1 MAGTFYVFDVA
12 AGWHGSRFLPATE
25 QARPAALPKESGM
38 NGIISWIVFGLIAG
52 AIAKFLTPGR
62 DPGGCI
68 ITIIV
73 GVIGALLGGWIA
85 TLLGFGG
92 ISGFD
97 FRSFVIAILGSIL
110 LLFLWRMV
118 SGRRR

>member
-1 MAGTFYVFDVA
+1 MEVMG
-12 AGWHGSRFLPATE
+12 L
-25 QARPAALPKESGM
+25 L
-38 NGIISWIVFGLIAG
+38 SWIVFGLIAG

-73 GVIGALLGGWIA
+73 GIVGSVLGGMIA
-85 TLLGFGG
+85 TWLGYGG

-97 FRSFVIAILGSIL
+97 FRSFVIAVLGAIL
-110 LLFLWRMV
+110 LLFLWRMI

>member
-1 MAGTFYVFDVA
+1 MQVMG
-12 AGWHGSRFLPATE
+12 L
-25 QARPAALPKESGM
+25 L
-38 NGIISWIVFGLIAG
+38 SWIVFGLIAG
-52 AIAKFLTPGR
+52 AVAKFLMPGR

-73 GVIGALLGGWIA
+73 GIVGAVLGGFLA
-85 TLLGFGG
+85 TQLGFGG

-97 FRSFVIAILGSIL
+97 LRSFFIAVLGSIVL
-110 LLFLWRMV
+110 LLLWRMI

>member
-1 MAGTFYVFDVA
+1 MEVMG
-12 AGWHGSRFLPATE
+12 L
-25 QARPAALPKESGM
+25 L
-38 NGIISWIVFGLIAG
+38 SWIVFGLIAG

-73 GVIGALLGGWIA
+73 GIVGSVLGGMIA
-85 TLLGFGG
+85 TWLGYGG

-97 FRSFVIAILGSIL
+97 FRSFVIAVLGAIL
-110 LLFLWRMV
+110 LLFLWRMI
-118 SGRRR
+118 SGRGRRR